1 MTVTIVLS
9 LHNSSNAAMAPFTEH
24 MVGVRNC
31 TKHFLVIH
39 SFNEYLLSPYNV
51 PGTFVSVGNKAMN
64 KRVKMPALKGL
75 MV

>member
-1 MTVTIVLS
+1 
-9 LHNSSNAAMAPFTEH
+9 

-31 TKHFLVIH
+31 TKHFLVIRSFIH
-39 SFNEYLLSPYNV
+39 SFNEYLLSPYKV
-51 PGTFVSVGNKAMN
+51 PGTVVSVGNKAMN

>member
-1 MTVTIVLS
+1 MTVTLFSVYTT
-9 LHNSSNAAMAPFTEH
+9 AAMQLWLPFTVH

-39 SFNEYLLSPYNV
+39 SFNAYLLSPYNV
-51 PGTFVSVGNKAMN
+51 PGTFLSVGNKAMN